1 MLSPQEFRTLATQC
15 VELADDVSPDKRPIL
30 LNMAEIWLRLVLAAS
45 QASDKSFARVSAP

>member
-1 MLSPQEFRTLATQC
+1 MLSPQEFRTLAAQC

-45 QASDKSFARVSAP
+45 QESDKSFARVSAP